1 MRFVVLALSVALAG
15 PAGAQ
20 QHSLEQARAAAEE
33 HVRRATEESGGVYRL
48 PDGAAGRT
56 LELEFIQ
63 VGVVAAGSMWTIHD
77 PERRVG
83 ADAFLACA
91 RFHGVGQP
99 EGKEYDVDL
108 LVEPRDGGLAVT
120 DVRVHKEKQLV
131 RGEWVWETRKPAA
144 AAGSAAGR

>member
-15 PAGAQ
+15 PAAAQ
-20 QHSLEQARAAAEE
+20 YTLEQARTTAEE
-33 HVRRATEESGGVYRL
+33 HVRRSAEETGGVYRL

-91 RFHGVGQP
+91 RFHGAGQP
-99 EGKEYDVDL
+99 AGKDYDVDFL
-108 LVEPRDGGLAVT
+108 IEPREGGLVVT
-120 DVRVHKEKQLV
+120 DVRVHKERRLV
-131 RGEWVWETRKPAA
+131 AGEWVWETRKAVTAGA
-144 AAGSAAGR
+144 AAGR